1 VNGQGGFVAL
11 GVFVAL
17 ALLIPAGILAYEA
30 GAIPGWLGFA
40 PVALGA
46 AAVGF
51 GVWLARRSE
60 T

>member
-1 VNGQGGFVAL
+1 VNGGGFVVL

-30 GAIPGWLGFA
+30 EVVPGWLGFE

-46 AAVGF
+46 AADGF
-51 GVWLARRSE
+51 GAWLARQSE
-60 T
+60 